1 MAATALAAGRD
12 QTQRTLDAVAAVR
25 AAWTIVE
32 TIVFSG
38 PVMVWLTF
46 GASAGM
52 VALGVVGLTVHE
64 LSAERVVH
72 SLEDVRTR
80 DRSMEALA

>member
-12 QTQRTLDAVAAVR
+12 QTQRTLDAVAVR